1 MSLNCPEYLS
11 QAEMHLIK
19 EEDRATYYLQPE
31 SKLPLITT
39 IQNEI
44 IEKHAPNLV
53 EKDSGCDY
61 MFQHSKLEDLA
72 LMYRLFKRV
81 DTCLKYIIARM
92 QPYIETRGEKIVTDD
107 ALIKD
112 AVEFTTKLLNF
123 KAEKDVMV
131 ERAFLNDI
139 KFQKARDV
147 SF

>member
-1 MSLNCPEYLS
+1 
-11 QAEMHLIK
+11 
-19 EEDRATYYLQPE
+19 
-31 SKLPLITT
+31 
-39 IQNEI
+39 
-44 IEKHAPNLV
+44 
-53 EKDSGCDY
+53 